1 MAAARAGVTEELAPG
16 RNWTVSIGR
25 KQLPEDLL
33 ESTWRCRT
41 AADRCCQLTQR
52 PLQLSAGASLLTPF
66 QSPGLAAGLRGG
78 RVKSLAESSSRR
90 PESDYGVFTTAT
102 KITRGPE
109 NPEDP
114 RTLSA
119 QARNPW
125 LPPSP
130 TIRPTA
136 PRHHHDHGRL
146 SSSPP
151 CKRRAAVLRNTL
163 LDTPGLGTRFSPPHA
178 PRGSEHVAIPTHS
191 SSIINLLLLSLISCL
206 TAIALQHLSCR
217 QDTHSSSICI
227 ESLRTP

>member
-16 RNWTVSIGR
+16 RNWSVSIGR

-109 NPEDP
+109 NPEGPKDP
-114 RTLSA
+114 LCASTQSVA
-119 QARNPW
+119 ATFTHYPAHC
-125 LPPSP
+125 SP
-130 TIRPTA
+130 
-136 PRHHHDHGRL
+136 
-146 SSSPP
+146 SSSRSWPP
-151 CKRRAAVLRNTL
+151 VL
-163 LDTPGLGTRFSPPHA
+163 FS
-178 PRGSEHVAIPTHS
+178 
-191 SSIINLLLLSLISCL
+191 SL
-206 TAIALQHLSCR
+206 
-217 QDTHSSSICI
+217 
-227 ESLRTP
+227 